1 MYKIKTYEELDFT
14 DDFLFCKILELYPEL
29 ARELLEMIL
38 QFPIRKVK
46 VNRQV
51 SIDQIREGRGIR
63 LDVYAE
69 DENNTVYDIEMQTT
83 KQKELP
89 KRTRYYQGMIDLN
102 MIEKGAKFSELKK
115 AYIIFI
121 CMSDPFKEGRYV
133 YTFKNLCMENPK
145 LELGDDTTKVFL
157 NASGTVGEI
166 SEELRDFFNLLNKRK
181 IKSDFSRKIEAA
193 VKNAKTHK
201 EWRAEYMTLE
211 MHYQEKY
218 EEGLEE
224 GRAEGSVKTLI
235 ALVKKGKLTISEA
248 AEEAEMT
255 EKEFEELLKS
265 AED

>member
-14 DDFLFCKILELYPEL
+14 DDFLFCKILEKYPEL
-29 ARELLEMIL
+29 AKELLEMIL
-38 QFPIRKVK
+38 QIRIREVK

-51 SIDQIREGRGIR
+51 PIDQIREGRGIR
-63 LDVYAE
+63 LD
-69 DENNTVYDIEMQTT
+69 
-83 KQKELP
+83 
-89 KRTRYYQGMIDLN
+89 
-102 MIEKGAKFSELKK
+102 
-115 AYIIFI
+115 
-121 CMSDPFKEGRYV
+121 V

-181 IKSDFSRKIEAA
+181 TKSDLSRKIEAA
-193 VKNAKTHK
+193 VKSARAHN

-224 GRAEGSVKTLI
+224 GREEGRVRTLI
-235 ALVKKGKLTISEA
+235 KLVQKGKLSISEA

-255 EKEFEELLKS
+255 EKEFEELLKTT
-265 AED
+265 ED

>member
-1 MYKIKTYEELDFT
+1 
-14 DDFLFCKILELYPEL
+14 
-29 ARELLEMIL
+29 
-38 QFPIRKVK
+38 
-46 VNRQV
+46 
-51 SIDQIREGRGIR
+51 
-63 LDVYAE
+63 
-69 DENNTVYDIEMQTT
+69 
-83 KQKELP
+83 
-89 KRTRYYQGMIDLN
+89 
-102 MIEKGAKFSELKK
+102 
-115 AYIIFI
+115 
-121 CMSDPFKEGRYV
+121 MSDPFKEGRYV
-133 YTFKNLCMENPK
+133 YTFKNLCMENTK
-145 LELGDDTTKVFL
+145 LALGDDTTKVFL

-218 EEGLEE
+218 EEG
-224 GRAEGSVKTLI
+224 RAEGSVKTLI

>member
-14 DDFLFCKILELYPEL
+14 DDFLFCKILEIKPEL

-38 QFPIRKVK
+38 QIRIREVK

-51 SIDQIREGRGIR
+51 PIDQIREGRGIR

-102 MIEKGAKFSELKK
+102 LIEKGAKFKELKK
-115 AYIIFI
+115 TYIIFI
-121 CMSDPFKEGRYV
+121 CLSDPFKEGRYV

-181 IKSDFSRKIEAA
+181 TKSDFSRKIEAA

>member
-14 DDFLFCKILELYPEL
+14 DDFLFCKILEIKPEL

-51 SIDQIREGRGIR
+51 SIDQFREGRGIR

-83 KQKELP
+83 KQKDLP

-102 MIEKGAKFSELKK
+102 LIEKGAKFKELKK
-115 AYIIFI
+115 TYIIFI
-121 CMSDPFKEGRYV
+121 CLSDPFKDGRYV
-133 YTFKNLCMENPK
+133 YTFKNLCMENPE

-181 IKSDFSRKIEAA
+181 TKSDLSRKIEAA
-193 VKNAKTHK
+193 VKSARAHN

-218 EEGLEE
+218 EE

>member
-14 DDFLFCKILELYPEL
+14 DDFLFCKILEIKPEL

-63 LDVYAE
+63 LD
-69 DENNTVYDIEMQTT
+69 
-83 KQKELP
+83 
-89 KRTRYYQGMIDLN
+89 
-102 MIEKGAKFSELKK
+102 
-115 AYIIFI
+115 
-121 CMSDPFKEGRYV
+121 V

-218 EEGLEE
+218 EEGLEDGRVEGRVE

>member
-1 MYKIKTYEELDFT
+1 
-14 DDFLFCKILELYPEL
+14 
-29 ARELLEMIL
+29 
-38 QFPIRKVK
+38 
-46 VNRQV
+46 
-51 SIDQIREGRGIR
+51 
-63 LDVYAE
+63 
-69 DENNTVYDIEMQTT
+69 
-83 KQKELP
+83 
-89 KRTRYYQGMIDLN
+89 MIDLN

-133 YTFKNLCMENPK
+133 YTFKNLCMENPE
-145 LELGDDTTKVFL
+145 LSLGDDTTKVFL

-166 SEELRDFFNLLNKRK
+166 SEELRDFFDLLNKRK

-224 GRAEGSVKTLI
+224 GRAEGRVEGSVKTLI

>member
-1 MYKIKTYEELDFT
+1 M
-14 DDFLFCKILELYPEL
+14 
-29 ARELLEMIL
+29 
-38 QFPIRKVK
+38 
-46 VNRQV
+46 
-51 SIDQIREGRGIR
+51 
-63 LDVYAE
+63 
-69 DENNTVYDIEMQTT
+69 
-83 KQKELP
+83 
-89 KRTRYYQGMIDLN
+89 
-102 MIEKGAKFSELKK
+102 
-115 AYIIFI
+115 
-121 CMSDPFKEGRYV
+121 
-133 YTFKNLCMENPK
+133 
-145 LELGDDTTKVFL
+145 

-235 ALVKKGKLTISEA
+235 VLVKKGKLTISEA

>member
-63 LDVYAE
+63 LDVY
-69 DENNTVYDIEMQTT
+69 
-83 KQKELP
+83 
-89 KRTRYYQGMIDLN
+89 
-102 MIEKGAKFSELKK
+102 
-115 AYIIFI
+115 
-121 CMSDPFKEGRYV
+121 
-133 YTFKNLCMENPK
+133 TFKNLCMENPK
-145 LELGDDTTKVFL
+145 LALGDDTTKVFL

-224 GRAEGSVKTLI
+224 GRAE
-235 ALVKKGKLTISEA
+235 
-248 AEEAEMT
+248 EAE
-255 EKEFEELLKS
+255 
-265 AED
+265 

>member
-1 MYKIKTYEELDFT
+1 MNRK
-14 DDFLFCKILELYPEL
+14 PP
-29 ARELLEMIL
+29 L
-38 QFPIRKVK
+38 QNLRFKWWEHV
-46 VNRQV
+46 
-51 SIDQIREGRGIR
+51 
-63 LDVYAE
+63 
-69 DENNTVYDIEMQTT
+69 T
-83 KQKELP
+83 
-89 KRTRYYQGMIDLN
+89 
-102 MIEKGAKFSELKK
+102 ELKK
-115 AYIIFI
+115 TYIIFI
-121 CMSDPFKEGRYV
+121 SLSDPFKDGRYV
-133 YTFKNLCMENPK
+133 YTFKNLCMENPE
-145 LELGDDTTKVFL
+145 LSLGDDATKVFL

-181 IKSDFSRKIEAA
+181 TKSDLSRKIEAA
-193 VKNAKTHK
+193 VKSARAHN

-218 EEGLEE
+218 EEGLEEGRVEGRVE

>member
-1 MYKIKTYEELDFT
+1 MIR
-14 DDFLFCKILELYPEL
+14 ILEINPEL
-29 ARELLEMIL
+29 
-38 QFPIRKVK
+38 
-46 VNRQV
+46 
-51 SIDQIREGRGIR
+51 S
-63 LDVYAE
+63 
-69 DENNTVYDIEMQTT
+69 
-83 KQKELP
+83 
-89 KRTRYYQGMIDLN
+89 
-102 MIEKGAKFSELKK
+102 
-115 AYIIFI
+115 
-121 CMSDPFKEGRYV
+121 
-133 YTFKNLCMENPK
+133 
-145 LELGDDTTKVFL
+145 LGDDTTKVFL

-181 IKSDFSRKIEAA
+181 TKSDLSRKIEAA

-224 GRAEGSVKTLI
+224 GRAEGRVEGSVKTLI